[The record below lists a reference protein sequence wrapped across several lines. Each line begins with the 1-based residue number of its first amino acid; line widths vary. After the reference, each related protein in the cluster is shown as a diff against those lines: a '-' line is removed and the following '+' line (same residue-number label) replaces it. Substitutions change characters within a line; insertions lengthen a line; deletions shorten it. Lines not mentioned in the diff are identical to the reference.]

1 MTRIR
6 APIAFVLF
14 LLLTGAAL
22 LLVPSPASASL
33 DVAGWHFRDLGDL
46 EIPITFDLAFDQDTI
61 AWSASSA
68 EQADIYVVD
77 LATGASTQL
86 TNTPE
91 VETSVALDG
100 DRVVFVSHEATSD
113 YRDPGDLWLYDLATK
128 ERRLVA
134 HARFYLGMGTG
145 PWIVGDHIAWVQ
157 IDPADGQTLGRP
169 ALYLYT
175 ISANA
180 TVQVADRVYVG
191 GASSSGNTSIDL
203 DASHLAFITT
213 PSPQEDGEVWLYD
226 VQMGART
233 NLGSTPA
240 ESLHVSLEG
249 DLVTWV
255 SSPAP
260 PSPHLSPYASLDI
273 FLHRISTGK
282 TEKIATREA
291 PEAFPKTDGRFV
303 VWDTYE
309 GGPAYETTLRKIKAY
324 DSQTGQIIDVSQNQ
338 FLNFTPEIADG
349 IVAWER
355 GGELESEIMAHDLL
369 TGQTTQL
376 SSNRTWMD
384 QLALVNDRT
393 VVWWKHWFSMET
405 GVPEPPD
412 SFMVATAPSSF
423 VDPFADVPG
432 QHRFRTAILGMNELG
447 IATGYPYRSPAGEGR
462 VFRPDEPL
470 LRAQFAK
477 MICEAFDLP
486 VTEGLTAPFSDLG
499 VDDEENLYPHEY
511 VAALAARGIV
521 QGKTP
526 DRFDPYGP
534 LTRGQ
539 AVSMLV
545 RALDTI
551 YPGLVT
557 EAQAEAPGA
566 YFWDPPHRTSLRR
579 AYANDLLSSVID
591 WMQRWGAYDS
601 CTRGEAAQMIWNALS
616 LLEQE
621 GRG

>member
-1 MTRIR
+1 MFQLSGPERRPEVPRLLPRECMVNR
-6 APIAFVLF
+6 ARTAVSFVLF

-77 LATGASTQL
+77 LAAGASTQL

-91 VETSVALDG
+91 IETSVALDG

-157 IDPADGQTLGRP
+157 IDPADGQTFGRP

-226 VQMGART
+226 IQTGAKT
-233 NLGSTPA
+233 KLGSTPA

-255 SSPAP
+255 SSPASS
-260 PSPHLSPYASLDI
+260 SPHMSPYAIPGHLPAPD
-273 FLHRISTGK
+273 FDWK
-282 TEKIATREA
+282 DRE
-291 PEAFPKTDGRFV
+291 D
-303 VWDTYE
+303 
-309 GGPAYETTLRKIKAY
+309 
-324 DSQTGQIIDVSQNQ
+324 
-338 FLNFTPEIADG
+338 
-349 IVAWER
+349 
-355 GGELESEIMAHDLL
+355 
-369 TGQTTQL
+369 
-376 SSNRTWMD
+376 
-384 QLALVNDRT
+384 
-393 VVWWKHWFSMET
+393 
-405 GVPEPPD
+405 
-412 SFMVATAPSSF
+412 
-423 VDPFADVPG
+423 
-432 QHRFRTAILGMNELG
+432 
-447 IATGYPYRSPAGEGR
+447 
-462 VFRPDEPL
+462 
-470 LRAQFAK
+470 
-477 MICEAFDLP
+477 
-486 VTEGLTAPFSDLG
+486 
-499 VDDEENLYPHEY
+499 
-511 VAALAARGIV
+511 
-521 QGKTP
+521 
-526 DRFDPYGP
+526 
-534 LTRGQ
+534 RGQ
-539 AVSMLV
+539 GSAGSLPQDR
-545 RALDTI
+545 RALR
-551 YPGLVT
+551 GLGYLRGRARLRNHP
-557 EAQAEAPGA
+557 EEDQ
-566 YFWDPPHRTSLRR
+566 SLR
-579 AYANDLLSSVID
+579 
-591 WMQRWGAYDS
+591 
-601 CTRGEAAQMIWNALS
+601 
-616 LLEQE
+616 
-621 GRG
+621 